1 MLDGEAVQGGSMQFI
16 AGQIAIPDTL
26 AGQVQDLAEAGKTP
40 LLFARGGRMAGIVAV
55 ADVIKAESPQAV
67 RELRNMGIRV
77 VMLTGDNPRTAAAI
91 GRQAGVEDVIA
102 GVLPDG
108 KEAVIRALGEKGR
121 VAMVG
126 DGINDAPAL
135 TRADIGIAIGA
146 GADVA
151 IDAADVVLMK
161 NRLTDVPAAIRLSR
175 ATLRNIRQNLFWAFI
190 YNSIGIPLA
199 AGCFIRLF
207 GWTLNPMFG
216 AAAMSLSSFSVVS
229 NALRLNW
236 FRLYDAGRDRK
247 AEEADISD
255 VLARFRVKDSEAAS
269 PPGTELRLE
278 IEGMMCE
285 HCEARVAKALEN
297 YLHGVPALDAGADKV
312 EENGNG
318 SLMRIFPFALYCI
331 ENDLSEAETCK
342 YISDASRITHA
353 HEISRMSCFIY
364 TEFLRNLIET
374 KNPEMAYGITAGIRY
389 LDYFNSDTVSA
400 HGQLLRPSFAKIT
413 DDKIKASGY
422 VVDTLESVI
431 YSIIH
436 SNSYEEAVLTA
447 INMGYDT
454 DTVAGITGSIAGM
467 LYGKDDIPE
476 RWLDKLRKKDYL
488 ESLALK
494 FEKTLQ
500 ENKVEK

>member
-1 MLDGEAVQGGSMQFI
+1 MEKIKKEEARIIAELKNFYIVINTPAGQEYDAMTKGKIIDEKGVHRTGWIPLLTLMRDSEWKRIDEPYRKIFSIENRTAVDGVLGFAVGDALGVPVEFMSREDVRKVNLTEMIGKETPKDFHSWWGDLIPAGAWSDDTSMLI
-16 AGQIAIPDTL
+16 AGMD
-26 AGQVQDLAEAGKTP
+26 
-40 LLFARGGRMAGIVAV
+40 
-55 ADVIKAESPQAV
+55 
-67 RELRNMGIRV
+67 
-77 VMLTGDNPRTAAAI
+77 
-91 GRQAGVEDVIA
+91 
-102 GVLPDG
+102 
-108 KEAVIRALGEKGR
+108 
-121 VAMVG
+121 
-126 DGINDAPAL
+126 
-135 TRADIGIAIGA
+135 
-146 GADVA
+146 
-151 IDAADVVLMK
+151 
-161 NRLTDVPAAIRLSR
+161 
-175 ATLRNIRQNLFWAFI
+175 
-190 YNSIGIPLA
+190 
-199 AGCFIRLF
+199 
-207 GWTLNPMFG
+207 
-216 AAAMSLSSFSVVS
+216 SLSDNKAQANYDDIMKRFI
-229 NALRLNW
+229 NW
-236 FRLYDAGRDRK
+236 WNKGAYTSLDTPFGLG
-247 AEEADISD
+247 
-255 VLARFRVKDSEAAS
+255 
-269 PPGTELRLE
+269 G
-278 IEGMMCE
+278 C
-285 HCEARVAKALEN
+285 VAKALEN